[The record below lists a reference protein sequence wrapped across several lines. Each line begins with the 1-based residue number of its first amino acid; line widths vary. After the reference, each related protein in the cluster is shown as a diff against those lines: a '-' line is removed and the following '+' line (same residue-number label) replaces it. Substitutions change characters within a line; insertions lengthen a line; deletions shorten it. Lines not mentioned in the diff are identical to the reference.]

1 MLIVYPLFMFM
12 EVCMKKK
19 IIVFSNY
26 GGLAPDVVIGAL
38 DKKVSMLSNRSNQGI
53 IEKLEKN
60 AVVFDSNI
68 HTEAWFKKN
77 CEALVFYSE
86 SGDDKKDYLG
96 YNKEHN
102 MICHVSI
109 VSVDTS
115 KRWYIDEYD
124 GAEEVQYIKDMICA
138 DKELNYWVRR
148 VGVNE

>member
-53 IEKLEKN
+53 IEKLEKG
-60 AVVFDSNI
+60 AVLFDSNI

-77 CEALVFYSE
+77 CGALVFYSE

-115 KRWYIDEYD
+115 KGWYIDEYD
-124 GAEEVQYIKDMICA
+124 GAEEVKYIKDMVCA